1 MIFLWGKLVYFSI
14 SLRSLWWASE
24 ESFGQWIYENS
35 NIFTATL
42 AALMLLMAPL
52 VLLSRPRRFIAL
64 ILLNFLVTTLVV
76 ADLVYVHFYGDV
88 PSISNLVSISMLTSV
103 ASSIVELL
111 KPEHAIWYVDVIIG
125 ALIAPLYLCAAR
137 PFPLLGRKRAG
148 IVSAGMLGAAV
159 LLSIPTLHL
168 TWSDKTGFFAYTN
181 LQREVC
187 AKIGI
192 LPYHVSD
199 LVTHLWAR
207 RRNVAEPELQRVRQ
221 YLDENHKQQTPSELF
236 AVARGRNVILIS
248 AESLQAFPIGLEI
261 EGQPVAPRLSAFAR
275 ESLYFTNFFDQT
287 HLGTTSDAEF
297 MSLQSLYPL
306 AVGVVSSGYA
316 SNRYRALPAL
326 LSQNGYSTISACG
339 ASGDF
344 WNMKLMHSGFGF
356 ERSFFEDAFD
366 IRERLGGWLADK
378 EFFTQVLPI
387 LKQEKEPFMAFFL
400 SSSNHHP
407 YELPQ
412 DNRRLNL
419 GELEGTLLGNYM
431 HSVHYFDE
439 AFGEF
444 LDQLREAG
452 LLEKS
457 VVVLYGDHQGFVDW
471 AELARLLDIPERSQ
485 YHQLLVRKKV
495 PLIIRLPHGHGAG
508 VRNVAGGHLDIAPTL
523 LSLVG
528 VAGESIMMGRDLTAG
543 HAPLVVFRDG
553 SFIDGDYYFINRFG
567 PTSNSICFELETGQ
581 RVDTGML
588 ERKRG
593 EALKRLEISDII
605 IRGDLIPVLGAE
617 AKSLLHG
624 K

>member
-1 MIFLWGKLVYFSI
+1 
-14 SLRSLWWASE
+14 
-24 ESFGQWIYENS
+24 
-35 NIFTATL
+35 
-42 AALMLLMAPL
+42 
-52 VLLSRPRRFIAL
+52 
-64 ILLNFLVTTLVV
+64 
-76 ADLVYVHFYGDV
+76 
-88 PSISNLVSISMLTSV
+88 
-103 ASSIVELL
+103 
-111 KPEHAIWYVDVIIG
+111 
-125 ALIAPLYLCAAR
+125 
-137 PFPLLGRKRAG
+137 
-148 IVSAGMLGAAV
+148 
-159 LLSIPTLHL
+159 
-168 TWSDKTGFFAYTN
+168 
-181 LQREVC
+181 
-187 AKIGI
+187 
-192 LPYHVSD
+192 
-199 LVTHLWAR
+199 
-207 RRNVAEPELQRVRQ
+207 
-221 YLDENHKQQTPSELF
+221 
-236 AVARGRNVILIS
+236 
-248 AESLQAFPIGLEI
+248 
-261 EGQPVAPRLSAFAR
+261 
-275 ESLYFTNFFDQT
+275 
-287 HLGTTSDAEF
+287 
-297 MSLQSLYPL
+297 
-306 AVGVVSSGYA
+306 
-316 SNRYRALPAL
+316 
-326 LSQNGYSTISACG
+326 
-339 ASGDF
+339 
-344 WNMKLMHSGFGF
+344 MKLMHSGFGF